1 MNFFT
6 PFSAYALYPCSTFV
20 KRRSLVCGT
29 ILPPAQLA
37 LNKYEARGWTSIY
50 SMTAER
56 LLNHEGSDFK
66 TNIRRIGDA
75 VCWVHRQ
82 DSGMIFPMGEDVVWR
97 LQYNV
102 INAPTGIQ
110 QGAPMAETYYPF
122 LQIID

>member
-20 KRRSLVCGT
+20 KKRSLVCGT

-37 LNKYEARGWTSIY
+37 LNKYEARGWTPIY
-50 SMTAER
+50 LMTAEQ

-66 TNIRRIGDA
+66 TNTRRIGDA
-75 VCWVHRQ
+75 ACWVHRQ
-82 DSGMIFPMGEDVVWR
+82 GSGMVLPMGEDVVWH

-102 INAPTGIQ
+102 INAPIGLQ
-110 QGAPMAETYYPF
+110 QGAPMTETYYPF
-122 LQIID
+122 LHVVD